1 MKHVRRKIIKRK
13 GKRTKHDLNTSSP
26 SPSPSQ
32 LPQHI
37 LDQIPPGAT
46 LRPSLSSMRQKISS
60 AELRS
65 ITAQRMANNIL
76 PLPFNLTPQQQQVQN
91 MRNNNDLK
99 ESAIN
104 QAKQDMINENERKR
118 SLHKQEVDIKR
129 ENQNIKHMLDNDKQ
143 QFEQTQKLAEEK
155 HKLDQQVKELS
166 FKKQLI
172 ESDNNIRQLRLRN
185 DEQLA
190 LIEQA
195 KYENEKLK
203 EKFETNDLNNR
214 FNQSKKQY
222 EDLVS
227 QNLALTKA
235 IEKIGTDEFINGYGE
250 LIENLSQARAHNRL
264 LNTLKEQR
272 EKLIE
277 EQILS
282 MSSPTDEQLGKEY
295 EDVKSDLEGVQAAL
309 AEQIKNKQQ
318 RQEQMDK
325 LNNLRKYRQN
335 LIIKTDDLN
344 NETVEL
350 IKLNQSIGDIN
361 DDVKRV
367 INEKVNVEVRR
378 DIEQEKVDT
387 LRKATEAK
395 NEQYIA
401 EEKYKIIASD
411 EYKKHLDQINKTKV
425 MTEQLKRK
433 TQNWNEA
440 ADVEAKAYN
449 AELENEAQSLA
460 FQARIDGNDPVEVL
474 KEQITTTALS
484 PSKSKALFNQIAAQS
499 QLASQEDQQT
509 GEIIRKFAELLESP
523 AGEGDSIRAFIEEK
537 GVNRDEFINLLKSSN
552 HETVKDIY
560 NDYQNGPV
568 DFLQ

>member
-1 MKHVRRKIIKRK
+1 M
-13 GKRTKHDLNTSSP
+13 
-26 SPSPSQ
+26 
-32 LPQHI
+32 
-37 LDQIPPGAT
+37 
-46 LRPSLSSMRQKISS
+46 
-60 AELRS
+60 
-65 ITAQRMANNIL
+65 
-76 PLPFNLTPQQQQVQN
+76 
-91 MRNNNDLK
+91 
-99 ESAIN
+99 
-104 QAKQDMINENERKR
+104 
-118 SLHKQEVDIKR
+118 
-129 ENQNIKHMLDNDKQ
+129 
-143 QFEQTQKLAEEK
+143 AEEK
-155 HKLDQQVKELS
+155 HRLDQQVKELS

-222 EDLVS
+222 DDLVS

-411 EYKKHLDQINKTKV
+411 EYKKHLDQINK
-425 MTEQLKRK
+425 
-433 TQNWNEA
+433 
-440 ADVEAKAYN
+440 
-449 AELENEAQSLA
+449 
-460 FQARIDGNDPVEVL
+460 
-474 KEQITTTALS
+474 
-484 PSKSKALFNQIAAQS
+484 
-499 QLASQEDQQT
+499 
-509 GEIIRKFAELLESP
+509 
-523 AGEGDSIRAFIEEK
+523 
-537 GVNRDEFINLLKSSN
+537 
-552 HETVKDIY
+552 
-560 NDYQNGPV
+560 
-568 DFLQ
+568 